1 MAALLTAKSFYFLR
15 HGETDWNQR
24 RIIQGQTD
32 TALNVTGL
40 AQAAAVKAR
49 VEALPVATICCS
61 PLLRAKRTTEII
73 NRDRTHPVVSI
84 PELMECHL
92 GIYQGHPSNGEWRE
106 PWVAG
111 GPMPGG
117 ETFSEYTDRVIRGFN
132 QALTHPGP
140 VLIVAHGGNFWAL
153 EHHGLIAPGTRVP
166 NCALFQLDPP
176 SPVTGTD
183 SKFWQVTLLAAPE
196 GPALAIGE
204 GGAAL

>member
-1 MAALLTAKSFYFLR
+1 MTAVLTPQTFYFLR

-32 TALNVTGL
+32 VELNATGL

-49 VEALPVATICCS
+49 VESLPIMTICCS
-61 PLLRAKRTTEII
+61 PLLRARRTMETV
-73 NRDRTHPVVSI
+73 NALMAKPVLFISD
-84 PELMECHL
+84 LMECHL
-92 GIYQGHPSNGEWRE
+92 GIYQGHPSNGEWRD
-106 PWVAG
+106 PWIAG

-117 ETFSEYTDRVIRGFN
+117 ETFAEYTARVIRGFN

-140 VLIVAHGGNFWAL
+140 VLAIGHGGNFWAL
-153 EHHGLIAPGTRVP
+153 EHYGLIGPGTRVT
-166 NCALFQLDPP
+166 NCSLFKLDPP
-176 SPVTGTD
+176 SND
-183 SKFWQVTLLAAPE
+183 SKFWTVTQLAAPE